1 MLNYI
6 NNGRKVFHM
15 DSNDNPSKKAGL
27 SFYAVLLVFSLIS
40 LFLPSMGM
48 AILLISGYSIFQ
60 NVFWVILIISV
71 IWQLISLK
79 FLKDRGLLKKAAIFL
94 LFSSLVLGPFLF
106 ASSIQLIA
114 YNNRLYEHYNFGVP
128 ESQEISDVY
137 KVSVSSG
144 YLFMY
149 SLQNLTAIGL
159 FTALATSG
167 MKKSRRTLALLV
179 VIPILS
185 IASNYGCL
193 IVLDNLNKCF
203 SGF

>member
-15 DSNDNPSKKAGL
+15 ESGDNSPKTAGL
-27 SFYAVLLVFSLIS
+27 SFYAVLIVFSLLS

-48 AILLISGYSIFQ
+48 ALLLISGFGIFQ
-60 NVFWVILIISV
+60 NVFWGILIISV

-106 ASSIQLIA
+106 ASSIQVIA
-114 YNNRLYEHYNFGVP
+114 YNNRLYEHYNLGVP
-128 ESQEISDVY
+128 ESQEISSVY

-167 MKKSRRTLALLV
+167 MKKTRRAFALLV
-179 VIPILS
+179 VIPIIS

-193 IVLDNLNKCF
+193 IVLGNLFKGF

>member
-1 MLNYI
+1 MES
-6 NNGRKVFHM
+6 G
-15 DSNDNPSKKAGL
+15 DNSSKTAGL

-40 LFLPSMGM
+40 LFLPSMGV
-48 AILLISGYSIFQ
+48 ALLLISGFNTFQ
-60 NVFWVILIISV
+60 NVFWGILIISV

-79 FLKDRGLLKKAAIFL
+79 FLKDRGLFKKAAIFL

-114 YNNRLYEHYNFGVP
+114 YNNRLYEHYNFDVP
-128 ESQEISDVY
+128 GSQEISDVY

-144 YLFMY
+144 YLSMY
-149 SLQNLTAIGL
+149 ALQNLTAIGL

-167 MKKSRRTLALLV
+167 MKKSWRTLALLV

-185 IASNYGCL
+185 IASNYGWSM
-193 IVLDNLNKCF
+193 VLDNLFK
-203 SGF
+203 GFLGF

>member
-1 MLNYI
+1 MES
-6 NNGRKVFHM
+6 G
-15 DSNDNPSKKAGL
+15 DNSSKTVGL
-27 SFYAVLLVFSLIS
+27 SFYMVLFIFSLIS
-40 LFLPSMGM
+40 LFLPSMGV
-48 AILLISGYSIFQ
+48 ALLLISGFNIFQ
-60 NVFWVILIISV
+60 NVFWGILIISV

-114 YNNRLYEHYNFGVP
+114 YNNLLYEHYNFDAP
-128 ESQEISDVY
+128 ESKETFDVH
-137 KVSVSSG
+137 KVSVSQG
-144 YLFMY
+144 YLYMY
-149 SLQNLTAIGL
+149 ALQNLTAIGL
-159 FTALATSG
+159 FTALVKSG
-167 MKKSRRTLALLV
+167 MKKSWGLLALLV

-193 IVLDNLNKCF
+193 MVLGNLFKGF

>member
-1 MLNYI
+1 MES
-6 NNGRKVFHM
+6 G
-15 DSNDNPSKKAGL
+15 DNSSKTAGV
-27 SFYAVLLVFSLIS
+27 SFYAVLIVFSLIS

-48 AILLISGYSIFQ
+48 ALLLISGFIIFQ
-60 NVFWVILIISV
+60 NVFWGILIISV

-79 FLKDRGLLKKAAIFL
+79 FLKDRGLFKKAAIFL

-106 ASSIQLIA
+106 ASSIQIIA
-114 YNNRLYEHYNFGVP
+114 YNNRLYEHYNFDMT
-128 ESQEISDVY
+128 ESQETFDVH

-144 YLFMY
+144 YLSMY
-149 SLQNLTAIGL
+149 AQQNLTAIGL
-159 FTALATSG
+159 FTALVKSG

-185 IASNYGCL
+185 IASYYACL
-193 IVLDNLNKCF
+193 MVLGNLNKCF